1 MLLLTSDVELS
12 VFVVLSIISVL
23 LDVELLTFVLL
34 ISVLFVMLVVELS
47 TSVLLVISD
56 VELLIFLLSSTL
68 VGSLIESLPLKKSS
82 HKSLIK
88 SNILSINELLSLCI
102 FYYQI
107 R

>member
-1 MLLLTSDVELS
+1 MVVLLLTSDVELS

-23 LDVELLTFVLL
+23 L
-34 ISVLFVMLVVELS
+34 
-47 TSVLLVISD
+47 D

-88 SNILSINELLSLCI
+88 SNILSINELLSPVYFLLSDPLK
-102 FYYQI
+102 FLEL
-107 R
+107 